1 MDRVIEQKTGVKK
14 IFQKKYIPYWVVGA
28 VVIVLVY
35 LLINTERNA
44 VTVSKDDFTI
54 ASVKDDEFNDY
65 IRQSG
70 QVQPMVTVQLS
81 PLESGIV
88 EEIIHEEGSSLKA
101 GDVIVRLS
109 NQQLEMDILRSQADL
124 AEQENHLRN
133 TMIEMEKQKLDL
145 EQNRINY
152 TRSLNCAKRDY
163 EQKQKLYAENLC
175 SKEEFLQAEEDYDL
189 ARQQLELT
197 LNRAKQ
203 DSLYRGVQIKNLNEN
218 LESMRR
224 NMEMINRRKENL
236 NVKAPIDGEL
246 GLLDVVLGQSVSSG
260 MKIGQINNL
269 ESYKIEVFIDE
280 HYIDRVTAGLTATF
294 EKNSETFS
302 AQIRK
307 VYPEVR
313 GGKFRADL
321 KFTGE
326 QPDNIRTG
334 QTYYLNIQLGSP
346 ANAIIIPNGNFFQH
360 TGGQWIYV
368 VDSNGKSATK
378 RSIRIGRQNPKYYE
392 ILEGL
397 EPGEKVIISGY
408 ENFGDNN
415 DKVVM
420 EQ

>member
-1 MDRVIEQKTGVKK
+1 MDRVLEQKTGIKK
-14 IFQKKYIPYWVVGA
+14 IFQKKYIPFWIVGV
-28 VVIVLVY
+28 VVIVLAY
-35 LLINTERNA
+35 LLFSTDSNA
-44 VTVSKDDFTI
+44 VTASKDNFTI
-54 ASVKDDEFNDY
+54 ASVKNDEFNDY

-70 QVQPMVTVQLS
+70 QVLPMTTVQLS

-101 GDVIVRLS
+101 GDVIIRLS
-109 NQQLEMDILRSQADL
+109 NQQLEMEILHAEADL
-124 AEQENHLRN
+124 AEKENHLRN

-145 EQNRINY
+145 EQNRLVY
-152 TRSLNCAKRDY
+152 TRALSRAKRDY
-163 EQKQKLYAENLC
+163 DQKKKLYAENLC
-175 SKEEFLQAEEDYDL
+175 SKEEYMQAEEDYDL
-189 ARQQLELT
+189 ARQQLELNI
-197 LNRAKQ
+197 NRAKQ

-218 LESMRR
+218 LASMRR
-224 NMEMINRRKENL
+224 NMEMIHRRKENL

-246 GLLDVVLGQSVSSG
+246 GLLDVVLGQSVGSG

-269 ESYKIEVFIDE
+269 SSYKIEVSIDE
-280 HYIDRVTAGLTATF
+280 HYIDRVTAGLDATF
-294 EKNSETFS
+294 EKSNETYS

-307 VYPEVR
+307 IYPEVR
-313 GGKFRADL
+313 NGKFRVDL

-346 ANAIIIPNGNFFQH
+346 TNGIIIPKGNFYQH

-368 VDSNGKSATK
+368 VDESGKYAVK
-378 RSIRIGRQNPKYYE
+378 RSIRIGRQNPKFYE

-408 ENFGDNN
+408 ENFGDSE
-415 DKVVM
+415 KV
-420 EQ
+420 EFN

>member
-1 MDRVIEQKTGVKK
+1 MDRALEQKTGIKK
-14 IFQKKYIPYWVVGA
+14 IFQKKYIPYWIVGV
-28 VVIVLVY
+28 VVIVLAFM
-35 LLINTERNA
+35 LINTDSNA
-44 VTVSKDDFTI
+44 VTASKDNFTI
-54 ASVKDDEFNDY
+54 ASVKNDEFNDY

-70 QVQPMVTVQLS
+70 QVLPMTTVQLS

-101 GDVIVRLS
+101 GDVIIRLS
-109 NQQLEMDILRSQADL
+109 NQQLEMEILHAEADL
-124 AEQENHLRN
+124 AEKENHLRN

-145 EQNRINY
+145 EQNRLVY
-152 TRSLNCAKRDY
+152 TRALSRAKRDY
-163 EQKQKLYAENLC
+163 DQKKKLYAENLC
-175 SKEEFLQAEEDYDL
+175 SKEEYMQAEEDYDL
-189 ARQQLELT
+189 ARQQLELNI
-197 LNRAKQ
+197 NRAKQ

-218 LESMRR
+218 LASMRR
-224 NMEMINRRKENL
+224 NMEMIHRRKENL

-246 GLLDVVLGQSVSSG
+246 GLLDVVLGQSVGSG

-269 ESYKIEVFIDE
+269 SSYKIEVSIDE
-280 HYIDRVTAGLTATF
+280 HYIDRVTAGLDATF
-294 EKNSETFS
+294 EKSNETYS

-307 VYPEVR
+307 IYPEVR
-313 GGKFRADL
+313 NGKFRVDL

-346 ANAIIIPNGNFFQH
+346 TNGIIIPKGNFYQH

-368 VDSNGKSATK
+368 VDESGKYAVK
-378 RSIRIGRQNPKYYE
+378 RSIRIGRQNPKFYE

-408 ENFGDNN
+408 ENFGDSE
-415 DKVVM
+415 KV
-420 EQ
+420 EFN

>member
-1 MDRVIEQKTGVKK
+1 MDRALEQKTGIKK
-14 IFQKKYIPYWVVGA
+14 IFQKKYIPYWIAGV
-28 VVIVLVY
+28 VVIVLAFM
-35 LLINTERNA
+35 LINTDSNA
-44 VTVSKDDFTI
+44 VTASKDNFTI
-54 ASVKDDEFNDY
+54 ASVKNDEFNDY

-70 QVQPMVTVQLS
+70 QVLPMTTVQLS

-101 GDVIVRLS
+101 GDVIIRLS
-109 NQQLEMDILRSQADL
+109 NQQLEMEILHAEADL
-124 AEQENHLRN
+124 AEKENHLRN

-145 EQNRINY
+145 EQNRLVY
-152 TRSLNCAKRDY
+152 TRALSRAKRDY
-163 EQKQKLYAENLC
+163 DQKKKLYAENLC
-175 SKEEFLQAEEDYDL
+175 SKEEYMQAEEDYDL
-189 ARQQLELT
+189 ARQQLELNI
-197 LNRAKQ
+197 NRAKQ

-218 LESMRR
+218 LASMRR
-224 NMEMINRRKENL
+224 NMEMIHRRKENL

-246 GLLDVVLGQSVSSG
+246 GLLDVVLGQSVGSG

-269 ESYKIEVFIDE
+269 SSYKIEVSIDE
-280 HYIDRVTAGLTATF
+280 HYIDRVTAGLDATF
-294 EKNSETFS
+294 EKSNETYS

-307 VYPEVR
+307 IYPEVR
-313 GGKFRADL
+313 NGKFRVDL

-346 ANAIIIPNGNFFQH
+346 TNGIIIPKGNFYQH

-368 VDSNGKSATK
+368 VDESGKYAVK
-378 RSIRIGRQNPKYYE
+378 RSIRIGRQNPKFYE

-408 ENFGDNN
+408 ENFGDSE
-415 DKVVM
+415 KV
-420 EQ
+420 EFN